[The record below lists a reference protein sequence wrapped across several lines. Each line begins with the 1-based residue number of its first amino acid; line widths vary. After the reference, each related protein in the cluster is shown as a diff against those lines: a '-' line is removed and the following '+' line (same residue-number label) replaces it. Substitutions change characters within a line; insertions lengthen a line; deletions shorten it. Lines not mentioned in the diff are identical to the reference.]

1 MTGINLEPVE
11 GWNKQKIKAQFLHS
25 ADVEIQEYRFEEGNT
40 AEVIL
45 IYSGG
50 LCDSSQIAK
59 VILPELV
66 SLFRQQRLCDLQLHS
81 ISVPLPLSAVE
92 ANASQEQLSEWIFQ
106 GDILLLF
113 SHTNLLYK
121 MNIARRPERTPEESS
136 TETSILGPK
145 DGFVEDIAINVALIR
160 KRIRSHSLSYEPF
173 TLGRRTRTKVGLLY
187 FSDIISPDVLNEVR
201 KRINKV
207 DIDGLQSIHQLESM
221 ISDKQ
226 YSLMPLFDTTG
237 RPDKAVTSLL
247 NGRFVIIVD
256 GNPMVLIGPGTF
268 LLLLKSP
275 EDIYF
280 NYQYISFARMIRAF
294 SFLLSILLPSVW
306 VALTSFHPDQ
316 IPFRFMA
323 TIASARFGL
332 PFSGQIE
339 MFILLLLLEIFREA
353 GLRLPSNIGQTLTVV
368 GGLVI
373 GDAAIRAGFVSPS
386 VVVVGAIVAV
396 TGSTL
401 VSQNLSSAVSVLRVR
416 FFFIS
421 AVFGMFGLIVGVLLL
436 IGYMSRLSSFGVPYM
451 SPLSP
456 PVFKEMARSILRLP
470 WGQYRRRPADLN
482 TLDSDKQGEEPHEN
496 NP

>member
-1 MTGINLEPVE
+1 MIGTKLESVN
-11 GWNKQKIKAQFLHS
+11 GWNKQKFKKQFLHS
-25 ADVEIQEYRFEEGNT
+25 ADVEIQEYRFEEGT

-66 SLFRQQRLCDLQLHS
+66 SLHRQQKLSNLQLDT
-81 ISVPLPLSAVE
+81 ISVPLPLTAVE
-92 ANASQEQLSEWIFQ
+92 GNPSQEQLSEWIFQ
-106 GDILLLF
+106 GDLLLLF
-113 SHTNLLYK
+113 SQTNLLFK
-121 MNIARRPERTPEESS
+121 MDIARRPDRTPEESS
-136 TETSILGPK
+136 TEISINGPK
-145 DGFVEDIAINVALIR
+145 DGFVEDIVVNVALVR
-160 KRIRSHSLSYEPF
+160 KRIRSQSLCYETF

-187 FSDIISPDVLNEVR
+187 FKDIISPDVLNEVR
-201 KRINKV
+201 KRLNKIDV
-207 DIDGLQSIHQLESM
+207 DGLQSINQLEQK
-221 ISDKQ
+221 IADKP
-226 YSLMPLFDTTG
+226 YTLMPLFDYTG

-280 NYQYISFARMIRAF
+280 NFQYISFARLIRII
-294 SFLLSILLPSVW
+294 SFLLSVLLPGAW

-316 IPFRFMA
+316 IPFRLMA
-323 TIASARFGL
+323 TIATARFGL

-339 MFILLLLLEIFREA
+339 MLILLMLLEIFREA
-353 GLRLPSNIGQTLTVV
+353 GLRLPSAFGQTLTVV
-368 GGLVI
+368 GGLII

-386 VVVVGAIVAV
+386 VIIVGAIVSV
-396 TGSTL
+396 TGATL
-401 VSQNLSSAVSVLRVR
+401 VSQNLNGAVSILRFAFFFVSAVL
-416 FFFIS
+416 
-421 AVFGMFGLIVGVLLL
+421 GMFGLIISVVLF
-436 IGYMSRLSSFGVPYM
+436 IGYMCKLSSFGVPYM

-456 PVFKEMARSILRLP
+456 PVFKEMARSIFRLP
-470 WGQYRRRPADLN
+470 WREYRRRPADLN
-482 TLDSDKQGEEPHEN
+482 TLDSDKQGEEPHES